1 MIADS
6 LEETKTRA
14 MNEPLDSIRNDE
26 QRKSRLILEARL
38 LRDRKEHS
46 AAADK
51 FAEAA
56 EMEEQISRSCESVQ
70 ESQVHQF
77 SAASLWAQAG
87 NFYQSLAI
95 CEQLLTRAD
104 LPDRLRERVQSYS
117 QALRSRRDRWYE
129 ELVVQSA
136 SGEN

>member
-1 MIADS
+1 
-6 LEETKTRA
+6 
-14 MNEPLDSIRNDE
+14 
-26 QRKSRLILEARL
+26 
-38 LRDRKEHS
+38 
-46 AAADK
+46 
-51 FAEAA
+51 
-56 EMEEQISRSCESVQ
+56 
-70 ESQVHQF
+70 
-77 SAASLWAQAG
+77 LWAQAG